1 MRVECNQ
8 IQHSSIKSTMHFK
21 QKILAVLLE
30 ICFCQD
36 VITQKTKLYRKS
48 DSIPDINSQRST
60 LPQELT
66 RPVNNGKLCWR
77 AVGLNPTFECIML
90 NSFLAS

>member
-1 MRVECNQ
+1 MRAKCNQ
-8 IQHSSIKSTMHFK
+8 IRCSGVKSTMHFK

-36 VITQKTKLYRKS
+36 VITQKTKSYHKS
-48 DSIPDINSQRST
+48 DSIPDINSPKGA

-66 RPVNNGKLCWR
+66 RATNNGKLCWR
-77 AVGLNPTFECIML
+77 AVSPGLKSYL
-90 NSFLAS
+90 

>member
-8 IQHSSIKSTMHFK
+8 IRHSSLESTMHFK

-36 VITQKTKLYRKS
+36 VITQKPKLYHKR
-48 DSIPDINSQRST
+48 DSIPDINSQKST
-60 LPQELT
+60 LAQELT
-66 RPVNNGKLCWR
+66 RPANNGKL
-77 AVGLNPTFECIML
+77 
-90 NSFLAS
+90 